1 MVRHVTRQSE
11 AAPEAPGATHLRNPF
26 PVLGGAVAS
35 TLAVLLLVCWV
46 LEHPVQLYSIQYA
59 NQFDA
64 LLAIQSLL
72 IGLGILLTPRAD
84 MRMVINVLCGA
95 IALLA
100 SVQIIQMLRV
110 ADGHV
115 MAGLGLIGNVAAG
128 LALAMACN
136 SADNS
141 KAPFLVALSTLTLL
155 LAGTQAL
162 GGSASL
168 GQSELAPTAP
178 YVWCAQLALGL
189 TFLTIAILWNL
200 EIEQRAPWWPAL
212 AGYVIFVTALGF
224 WIVLS
229 LDRHDQNRRNFQLGA
244 QAFQSELFGR
254 IETSSRPLFELA
266 ELWKIGGLVDL
277 AEWNRIA
284 LRKVEDN
291 PALEALLWIDP
302 AYRIRLVSS
311 LSAHQE
317 KQDMDLSKFGNLTE
331 LLVAAEVS
339 HSVMLSAA
347 APNVHGPSAYITVLP
362 ILTRNSFSGYV
373 AGVVSL
379 ETLVE
384 AIGRREIWDGYG
396 LEIRSNQQTVLRNAQ
411 DDTYRKDWSEIIPVE
426 HFSSQWEVIIW
437 PEEHRMRSMRS
448 PIPEGV
454 LAAGSII
461 ALLSTGMLML
471 FQISQTRS
479 QRLRRANRDLSKEI
493 ETRQWL
499 QNDLLQTNV
508 KLHAQNERLQS
519 VMDHATDAILTIN
532 EKGFLEGVNR
542 AAEKHFGYSHRE
554 FVGRHVTVLVS
565 RKYWPSVE
573 SSLKKLAESGEVPA
587 ELIERE
593 TKLRRA
599 DSSSF
604 YARFTVS
611 RVVDTDEKHYY
622 IVFITDIT
630 RQRESEEALLR
641 ARKAAELANEQKSS
655 FLANMSH
662 EIRTPMNG
670 IIGMSA
676 LLQDTE
682 LSTLQK
688 DYLRTIQ
695 GSAESLLGIINDI
708 LDFSKVE
715 AGRLQLECIEFNLRS
730 DLEDLIDLLG
740 LLAREKGLVLQL
752 RYKPGTP
759 LYFRGD
765 PVRIRQ
771 IVTNFVNNAIKFTQQ
786 GHVLIEVFTQT
797 QSASIAEV
805 HFRVEDTGIGIPP
818 EKFADIFRDF
828 TQADVSTTR
837 QYGGT
842 GLGLTIAKRLTEM
855 MNGHISVDS
864 CPGKGTTFDIM
875 VKLEAVEKPAYRPNT
890 REFAGRR
897 ALVVDGVEL
906 TRTISCEQLSAWGIE
921 SDEYQ
926 HPQRALAALEHAVSE
941 GTPYNLVL
949 FEKRFPDASGI
960 EFARSV
966 RSNPKLAGTRL
977 LMLTSQPE
985 IGDGQRAR
993 ELGIDGYLPRPCHED
1008 DLQGV
1013 IRKLLGQGP
1022 RPDSA
1027 LVTRLSVA
1035 EEQSEEQ
1042 PKSEQKRISAS
1053 VLLVEDNLVNQQVAK
1068 KMLEKLGCTVDIA
1081 KDGNEAVE
1089 FWRSKRYDL
1098 ILMDCQMPVMDGY
1111 EATRIIRR
1119 EEGDEQG
1126 HIPILALTANAMSQD
1141 REQCLKAGMDDH
1153 IPKPVKLTTLADAI
1167 DRHLTVH

>member
-1 MVRHVTRQSE
+1 MTSE
-11 AAPEAPGATHLRNPF
+11 TEVPPEAPGAPHLRNPF
-26 PVLGGAVAS
+26 PVLGGAAAV
-35 TLAVLLLVCWV
+35 TLSIVLLVCWV
-46 LEHPVQLYSIQYA
+46 LEHPVQLYTIRYA
-59 NQFDA
+59 DQLDA
-64 LLAIQSLL
+64 LLAGQCLL
-72 IGLGILLTPRAD
+72 IGIGILLLPRSD
-84 MRMVINVLCGA
+84 MRVVINGLFGILLLVAA
-95 IALLA
+95 ILMVQLLRA
-100 SVQIIQMLRV
+100 QSDT
-110 ADGHV
+110 A
-115 MAGLGLIGNVAAG
+115 MAALGLIANLAAG
-128 LALAMACN
+128 LALVLAAN
-136 SADNS
+136 SPDNR
-141 KAPFLVALSTLTLL
+141 KAPFLVALSTLALL

-162 GGSASL
+162 GGGAGL
-168 GQSELAPTAP
+168 GQAGLAMTAP
-178 YVWCAQLALGL
+178 YVWFAQLSIGISL
-189 TFLTIAILWNL
+189 LTIAVLWNL
-200 EIEQRAPWWPAL
+200 EIENRSPWLPAL
-212 AGYVIFVTALGF
+212 AGYLIFAVALGF
-224 WIVLS
+224 WSVLS
-229 LDRHDQNRRNFQLGA
+229 LERHEQNRRTFQLGA
-244 QAFQSELFGR
+244 QGFQAELFGR
-254 IETSSRPLFELA
+254 IETSTRPLFELA
-266 ELWKIGGLVDL
+266 ELWKISGLVDL

-284 LRKVEDN
+284 LRKVEKN

-302 AYRIRLVSS
+302 AHRIRLVSS

-317 KQDMDLSKFGNLTE
+317 KQGMDLNKFSVLTD
-331 LLVAAEVS
+331 LLVGAEVS
-339 HSVMLSAA
+339 RSVMVTAA
-347 APNVHGPSAYITVLP
+347 APNVHGASAFIAVLP
-362 ILTRNSFSGYV
+362 ILTRQSFSGYV
-373 AGVVSL
+373 AGIVSL

-384 AIGRREIWDGYG
+384 KIREREIWDGYA
-396 LEIRSNQQTVLRNAQ
+396 LEIRSDNVTVLRHAQ
-411 DDTYRKDWSEIIPVE
+411 DDTYRRDWSEIIPAD
-426 HFSSQWEVIIW
+426 HFSSNWEVVVW
-437 PEEHRMRSMRS
+437 PEEQRMRGLYS

-454 LAAGSII
+454 LAAGMII
-461 ALLSTGMLML
+461 ALLTTGMLML
-471 FQISQTRS
+471 FQISQARS
-479 QRLRRANRDLSKEI
+479 QRLRRMNRSLAAEV

-499 QNDLLQTNV
+499 QNDLVQTNV

-532 EKGFLEGVNR
+532 QQGFLEGVNR
-542 AAEKHFGYSHRE
+542 AAEKHFGYSHRD
-554 FVGRHVTVLVS
+554 FVGRHATVLLS
-565 RKYWPSVE
+565 RKYWPAAEEALS
-573 SSLKKLAESGEVPA
+573 KLRGSNDVPP

-593 TKLRRA
+593 VRLRRA

-611 RVVDTDEKHYY
+611 RVVDNESKQYY

-630 RQRESEEALLR
+630 RQRESEEALKR

-676 LLQDTE
+676 LMQDTE

-715 AGRLQLECIEFNLRS
+715 AGRLQLETIEFNLRS

-759 LYFRGD
+759 LHFRGD

-771 IVTNFVNNAIKFTQQ
+771 IVTNFVNNAIKFTRQ
-786 GHVLIEVFTQT
+786 GHVLIEVSAES
-797 QSASIAEV
+797 QSASRAEV

-837 QYGGT
+837 EYGGT

-855 MNGHISVDS
+855 MNGRISVDS
-864 CPGKGTTFDIM
+864 IPGTGTTFDIM
-875 VKLEAVEKPAYRPNT
+875 IDLEVVEKAAYRANT
-890 REFAGRR
+890 REFSGQR
-897 ALVVDGVEL
+897 ALVVDAIEL
-906 TRTISCEQLSAWGIE
+906 TRTISCEQLSSWGIE
-921 SDEYQ
+921 TDEYQ
-926 HPQRALAALEHAVSE
+926 HPQRALAALEHAVSD
-941 GTPYNLVL
+941 GAPYSLVL
-949 FEKRFPDASGI
+949 FEKRYPDGSGV
-960 EFARSV
+960 EFARAV
-966 RSNPKLAGTRL
+966 RANPKLAGTRL

-993 ELGIDGYLPRPCHED
+993 ELQIDGYLPRPCHEE

-1013 IRKLLGQGP
+1013 IRKLLIPGGADP
-1022 RPDSA
+1022 G

-1035 EEQSEEQ
+1035 EERTQQQSTPEH
-1042 PKSEQKRISAS
+1042 KMLSAS
-1053 VLLVEDNLVNQQVAK
+1053 VLLVEDNLVNQKVAK

-1081 KDGNEAVE
+1081 KDGREGVE

-1098 ILMDCQMPVMDGY
+1098 ILMDCQMPGMDGY

-1119 EEGDEQG
+1119 EEGDKQG

-1153 IPKPVKLTTLADAI
+1153 IPKPVKLTTLAEAI